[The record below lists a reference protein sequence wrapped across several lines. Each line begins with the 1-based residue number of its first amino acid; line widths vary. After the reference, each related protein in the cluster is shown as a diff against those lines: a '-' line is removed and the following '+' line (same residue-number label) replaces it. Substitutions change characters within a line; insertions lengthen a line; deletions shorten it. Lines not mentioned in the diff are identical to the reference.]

1 VPPILLQVS
10 GRCFQPAATWL
21 VGAGMVCL
29 LYATDLAQQETRPRR
44 VRPPVSSSQ
53 PVPVSQPDFT
63 SPAASPSALSR
74 DQREKRL
81 IAAREFVVATGLP
94 TICVRKLLDAFEEYL
109 RKKPPKYQAQADIF
123 MDFIEQCAGDE
134 ALSEEI
140 AAYLARNFEEQEL
153 LQLKAIAK
161 TSAGRKIFYR
171 FDNLPQA
178 ERLSD
183 PDYLRLFDEQEL
195 KQFETFLRI
204 PAFQKFSVRSA
215 MLLGIS
221 AEIITGK
228 LESNRDELFRQML
241 DEMYRYQKEQPLP
254 RD

>member
-1 VPPILLQVS
+1 MLPLQVS
-10 GRCFQPAATWL
+10 SRRFRPATTWL
-21 VGAGMVCL
+21 VGVGMVCL
-29 LYATDLAQQETRPRR
+29 LYATALAQQATRPRR
-44 VRPPVSSSQ
+44 VHTPVSSSQ
-53 PVPVSQPDFT
+53 PRSLT
-63 SPAASPSALSR
+63 SPSPASSPAVPNR

-81 IAAREFVVATGLP
+81 IAARELVVATGLP
-94 TICVRKLLDAFEEYL
+94 TICVRKLLGAFEEYL
-109 RKKPPKYQAQADIF
+109 RRKPPKYQEQADIF

-153 LQLKAIAK
+153 LQLEAIAK
-161 TSAGRKIFYR
+161 TGAGRKIFYR

-178 ERLSD
+178 ERLND

-195 KQFETFLRI
+195 KQFETFLRT
-204 PAFQKFSVRSA
+204 PAFQKFFVRSA

-221 AEIITGK
+221 AEVITRK
-228 LESNRDELFRQML
+228 LESNRDELLRQML
-241 DEMYRYQKEQPLP
+241 DEMYRYQKEKPLL